1 MSFSEAII
9 HYPKNILDF
18 YLEKKL
24 YGYYFWAGSFLF
36 LWKSN
41 LTISLNYSFYCSYIC
56 LFYKKWKKIFDIFCF
71 CFLFATLFVFRYKK
85 NLKVFLFFCFS
96 YFVIW
101 YFTIDWSEY
110 FTIIPIFNAIIT
122 SYLSFFHTWF
132 KLRIWICLTFIVR
145 IVYSVSSHSIW
156 WVTSDVVLF
165 ISWAIWAI
173 KIKKDEILLKKK
185 VDN

>member
-1 MSFSEAII
+1 MDIIFEQVLFYFYENPIWQLVWIIAFIVHIFASFI
-9 HYPKNILDF
+9 KN
-18 YLEKKL
+18 EKKFL
-24 YGYYFWAGSFLF
+24 IFFAFVSFLWWLHYHLMWYLSWAF
-36 LWKSN
+36 V
-41 LTISLNYSFYCSYIC
+41 NYFEI
-56 LFYKKWKKIFDIFCF
+56 
-71 CFLFATLFVFRYKK
+71 FATLFVFRYKK

-96 YFVIW
+96 YLVIW

-173 KIKKDEILLKKK
+173 KIKKEEILLKKK